1 MAQLERQL
9 IWDGCANVRELGG
22 HPTLA
27 GGSTRFGSIVRADLI
42 RRLSDSGWQAL
53 VDHGVRTIVDLRFQE
68 ELDAD
73 PPAELPVDVVHISL
87 LGTIDEEYGTELD
100 ALARSAGSVADG
112 TKAVYLEF
120 LERFRSNFAA
130 AIRAVAN
137 APEGGV
143 LVHCAGGKDRT
154 GLVVALLLEL
164 AGVPRE
170 EIAADYAI
178 SERNLAERTA
188 AWLAQASDDDERER
202 IARIAACPPEAMLG
216 VLDEL
221 DRRYGGVREY
231 LRAAGLTDDELDRAG
246 ARLMPSA

>member
-178 SERNLAERTA
+178 SEPNLAERTA

-246 ARLMPSA
+246 ARLIPSP

>member
-9 IWDGCANVRELGG
+9 AWDGCANVRDLGG
-22 HPTLA
+22 HPTED
-27 GGSTRFGSIVRADLI
+27 GGTTRFGVIVRADLI

-53 VDHGVRTIVDLRFQE
+53 VDYGVRTIVDLRFQE

-73 PPAELPVDVVHISL
+73 PPAELPVEAVHVSL
-87 LGTIDEEYGTELD
+87 LGTIDDEYGTEID
-100 ALARSAGSVADG
+100 ALAQAAGSVADG

-120 LERFRSNFAA
+120 LERFRSNFAKV
-130 AIRAVAN
+130 IRAIAE
-137 APEGGV
+137 APDGAV
-143 LVHCAGGKDRT
+143 LIHCAGGKDRT
-154 GLVVALLLEL
+154 GLVVALLLSL
-164 AGVPRE
+164 AGVPRD

-188 AWLAQASDDDERER
+188 EWLAQASDDEERDR
-202 IARIAACPPEAMLG
+202 IVRIAACPPEAMRG

-231 LRAAGLTDDELDRAG
+231 LLAGGATNEELDRAA
-246 ARLMPSA
+246 ARLR

>member
-1 MAQLERQL
+1 MAQLERRL
-9 IWDGCANVRELGG
+9 AWDGCANVRDLGG
-22 HPTLA
+22 HTTVA
-27 GGSTRFGSIVRADLI
+27 GGATRFGSVVRADLI
-42 RRLSDSGWQAL
+42 RRLSDSGWRAL
-53 VDHGVRTIVDLRFQE
+53 VNYGVRTIVDLRFRE
-68 ELDAD
+68 ELEAD

-120 LERFRSNFAA
+120 LERFRPNFAA
-130 AIRAVAN
+130 AIRAIAD
-137 APEGGV
+137 APDGGV

-154 GLVVALLLEL
+154 GLVVALLLSL

-170 EIAADYAI
+170 DIAADYAL

-188 AWLAQASDDDERER
+188 AWLAGAGDDEERER
-202 IARIAACPPEAMLG
+202 IARIAACPPEAMHG

-231 LRAAGLTDDELDRAG
+231 LRAAGLTDDELDRA
-246 ARLMPSA
+246 ASRLVTH

>member
-1 MAQLERQL
+1 MAQVERQL
-9 IWDGCANVRELGG
+9 AWDGCANVRDLGG
-22 HPTLA
+22 HQTA
-27 GGSTRFGSIVRADLI
+27 TGSTTRFGSVVRADLI

-53 VDHGVRTIVDLRFQE
+53 VDHGVRTVVDLRFQE

-73 PPAELPVDVVHISL
+73 PPAELPVEVVHISL

-130 AIRAVAN
+130 AIRAVAD

-154 GLVVALLLEL
+154 GLVVALLLSL
-164 AGVPRE
+164 AGVPRDA
-170 EIAADYAI
+170 IAADYAL
-178 SERNLAERTA
+178 SERNLAQRTA
-188 AWLAQASDDDERER
+188 QWLAQASGEEERDR
-202 IARIAACPPEAMLG
+202 IARIAACPPEAMHG

-221 DRRYGGVREY
+221 DRRYGSVREY
-231 LRAAGLTDDELDRAG
+231 LLAAGATDDELDRAA
-246 ARLMPSA
+246 ARLRAA